1 MGMSPS
7 TGGPQRLHQAR
18 QLIRD
23 KGLSPQDLDL
33 LREILQLGEAA
44 LEPLPKGSP
53 PADGAPSPDSPQLA
67 RLRRSYGLFLA
78 FLNQF
83 SDRRLGESRAAMG
96 HVLTHSL
103 AELGE
108 LAEEAN
114 MVVMELNEEPDW
126 VVHLLNF
133 IASLR
138 TMSTSLGRDGQAEL
152 QEHWSAFV
160 QERREEI
167 RLLLAVLEQ
176 SEDGEARV
184 ARLNAQMKALNRA
197 LQGAGGRPLEAVQKL
212 VELLEGFVPEATRAR
227 VEPLMLVQH
236 VLASLRLI
244 LLRPLDRGI
253 HWPAVEQVRGSL
265 QWLWNHLGWSLPRY
279 DEHMLQQAM
288 PGEVRRL
295 LKELRHTRP
304 AAFRIVARGLASHLA
319 LLSLVEPIPPAAGM
333 STPER
338 YALVPTFHVIEHELG
353 RLAERVYQP
362 QNAEGLPKGT
372 EETLLLTAFLRQAV
386 LALLQDQSTIRG
398 LLQQAL
404 GLNDSDH
411 LALTM
416 DNLKA
421 LLVNHQR
428 QLMGDLVGL
437 FSPELRQRMF
447 PDSPSLTEEGDRLR
461 QRLHRLWELLDPV
474 LGQLQVQLELKDWPR
489 LALSISQAQ
498 NQVIAFRRSPEF
510 LLIRTQDRAE
520 MERLISSLTRIL
532 ENPGDIERA
541 LTDATEV
548 VGELLR
554 YLELF
559 LLRINARVPLIRHDL
574 MVAREAQRL
583 AVQLRETPKESGER
597 TRLAHRLIQSTK
609 KLGVRDP
616 QALALLKR
624 WVRSERGTREAAGPL
639 DALAAHLDRLG
650 ARLEAALG

>member
-1 MGMSPS
+1 MD
-7 TGGPQRLHQAR
+7 GGPQRLNLAR
-18 QLIRD
+18 ELVRE
-23 KGLSPQDLDL
+23 KGLSRQDLAL
-33 LREILQLGEAA
+33 LQEILDLGPGG
-44 LEPLPKGSP
+44 LEPLVQ
-53 PADGAPSPDSPQLA
+53 PAPALIVPSSDSPQLA

-83 SDRRLGESRAAMG
+83 SDRRLGEARAAMG
-96 HVLTHSL
+96 LVLTHSL
-103 AELGE
+103 TELGE

-114 MVVMELNEEPDW
+114 MEVMELNEEPEW
-126 VVHLLNF
+126 VVHLLNL

-138 TMSTSLGRDGQAEL
+138 TMSTSFGREEQAEL
-152 QEHWSAFV
+152 QEHWSVFV
-160 QERREEI
+160 QDRKDKI
-167 RLLLAVLEQ
+167 RDLLAVLEQ
-176 SEDGEARV
+176 GEGGEARV
-184 ARLNAQMKALNRA
+184 ARLNAQMKVLNRA
-197 LQGAGGRPLEAVQKL
+197 LQGGGGRPIEAVQRL
-212 VELLEGFVPEATRAR
+212 VEVLEGFVPEATRSR

-265 QWLWNHLGWSLPRY
+265 QWLWNHLAWTLPRY

-288 PGEVRRL
+288 PAEVRRL
-295 LKELRHTRP
+295 LKGLRQTHP

-319 LLSLVEPIPPAAGM
+319 LLSLIEPIPPAASM

-338 YALVPTFHVIEHELG
+338 YAVIPTFYVIETELG
-353 RLAERVYQP
+353 RLADRVYQP
-362 QNAEGLPKGT
+362 QAAEGLPKGA

-386 LALLQDQSTIRG
+386 LTLLQDQSTIRG

-404 GLNDSDH
+404 ALNDSDH
-411 LALTM
+411 LALTL

-474 LGQLQVQLELKDWPR
+474 LSQLQVQLELKDWPR
-489 LALSISQAQ
+489 LALTLSQAQ
-498 NQVIAFRRSPEF
+498 NQVVAFRRSPEF

-520 MERLISSLTRIL
+520 MERLTSSLARIL
-532 ENPGDIERA
+532 EDPSDIERA
-541 LTDATEV
+541 LTDGTEV

-574 MVAREAQRL
+574 MVARDSQRL
-583 AVQLRETPKESGER
+583 SLQLRETPKESGDR

-639 DALAAHLDRLG
+639 DALASHLDRLA